1 MPDCKC
7 HCANGIDTVKD
18 IDPRTLGVKDV
29 NHVTGQDLAG
39 IIDHTYLKPDADRA
53 TIEKLC
59 AEARE
64 HHFASVCVNTTMVH
78 LAAELLQDSGV
89 NVCAV
94 IGFPL
99 GAATTA
105 SKCYEAQEA
114 VRCGAVEV
122 DMVINIGALKSKD
135 YALVEY
141 DIRKVVQSVE
151 GTLVKVIIETC
162 FLTEDE
168 KVIAC
173 ALSKAAGAHFVKTST
188 GFAKVGDK
196 SGATV
201 EDIAL
206 MRRVVGPE
214 MGVKASGGIRD
225 TETAIAMV
233 KAGASRLGVSSGIA
247 IIKGLKSDSDY

>member
-1 MPDCKC
+1 MSCCKC
-7 HCANGIDTVKD
+7 QNGLDVLTIAHPNTK
-18 IDPRTLGVKDV
+18 GVADV
-29 NHVTGQDLAG
+29 EHVTPKDLAG

-53 TIEKLC
+53 QIEKLC

-64 HHFASVCVNTTMVH
+64 YHFASVCVNSTMVH
-78 LAAELLQDSGV
+78 LASDLLKDSGV

-99 GAATTA
+99 GAGTTA
-105 SKCYEAQEA
+105 SKVFEAQEA

-122 DMVINIGALKSKD
+122 DMVINVGALKSKD
-135 YALVEY
+135 YKLVEY
-141 DIRKVVQSVE
+141 DIRKVVEGVE

-162 FLTEDE
+162 LLTDEE

-188 GFAKVGDK
+188 GFSKG
-196 SGATV
+196 GATV

-206 MRRVVGPE
+206 MRRVVGEE

-225 TETAIAMV
+225 AATAIAMV
-233 KAGASRLGVSSGIA
+233 KAGATRLGVSAGVA
-247 IIKGLKSDSDY
+247 IVNSKTSDSDY

>member
-1 MPDCKC
+1 MSCCKC
-7 HCANGIDTVKD
+7 HCPDGLDVLTIAHPNTK
-18 IDPRTLGVKDV
+18 GVADV
-29 NHVTGQDLAG
+29 DHVQAKDLAR
-39 IIDHTYLKPDADRA
+39 IIDHTYLKPDGDRSK
-53 TIEKLC
+53 IEALC
-59 AEARE
+59 AEARKYN
-64 HHFASVCVNTTMVH
+64 FASVCVNTTMVH
-78 LAAELLQDSGV
+78 LASQLLKDTDV

-99 GAATTA
+99 GAGTTA
-105 SKCYEAQEA
+105 SKVFEAQEA

-122 DMVINIGALKSKD
+122 DMVINVGALKSKD

-141 DIRKVVQSVE
+141 DIRKVVQGVE

-162 FLTEDE
+162 LLTDEE

-188 GFAKVGDK
+188 GFSKG
-196 SGATV
+196 GATV

-206 MRRVVGPE
+206 MRRVVGSE

-233 KAGASRLGVSSGIA
+233 KAGASRLGVSASVA
-247 IIKGLKSDSDY
+247 IVEGGKSNSDY

>member
-1 MPDCKC
+1 MSCSKC
-7 HCANGIDTVKD
+7 HCADGIDTVKS
-18 IDPRTLGVKDV
+18 IDPRTLGIKDV
-29 NHVTGQDLAG
+29 DHITGKDLAG
-39 IIDHTYLKPDADRA
+39 IIDHTYLKPDADR
-53 TIEKLC
+53 TVIEKIC
-59 AEARE
+59 KEARE
-64 HHFASVCVNTTMVH
+64 NHFASVCVNTTMVH
-78 LAAELLQDSGV
+78 MAADLLKDSGV

-99 GAATTA
+99 GACTTA

-122 DMVINIGALKSKD
+122 DMVINVGALKSKD

-141 DIRKVVQSVE
+141 DIRKVVESVD

-162 FLTEDE
+162 LLTDEE

-188 GFAKVGDK
+188 GFSKG
-196 SGATV
+196 GATA
-201 EDIAL
+201 EDVAL
-206 MRRVVGPE
+206 MRRVVGAE
-214 MGVKASGGIRD
+214 VGVKASGGIRD

-233 KAGASRLGVSSGIA
+233 KAGATRLGVSAGIA
-247 IIKGLKSDSDY
+247 IINGAKSDSDY

>member
-1 MPDCKC
+1 MPVCKC
-7 HCANGIDTVKD
+7 HCANGIDAVKN

-29 NHVTGQDLAG
+29 DHITGKDLAG

-141 DIRKVVQSVE
+141 DIRKVVEGVE

-162 FLTEDE
+162 LLTDE
-168 KVIAC
+168 EKIIAC

-188 GFAKVGDK
+188 GFSKG
-196 SGATV
+196 GATV
-201 EDIAL
+201 EDVAL

-233 KAGASRLGVSSGIA
+233 KAGASRLGVSASVA
-247 IIKGLKSDSDY
+247 IVEGGKSNSDY

>member
-7 HCANGIDTVKD
+7 HCANGIDSVKD

-29 NHVTGQDLAG
+29 DHITGKDLAG
-39 IIDHTYLKPDADRA
+39 IIDHTYLKPDADRK

-141 DIRKVVQSVE
+141 DIRKVVESVE

-162 FLTEDE
+162 FLTDEE

-233 KAGASRLGVSSGIA
+233 KAGATRLGVSAGIA
-247 IIKGLKSDSDY
+247 IISGAKSDSDY

>member
-1 MPDCKC
+1 MSSKC
-7 HCANGIDTVKD
+7 HCADGIDTVKE

-29 NHVTGQDLAG
+29 NNVTAKDLAG
-39 IIDHTYLKPDADRA
+39 IIDHTYLKPDADSA
-53 TIEKLC
+53 TIARICK
-59 AEARE
+59 EARE
-64 HHFASVCVNTTMVH
+64 NHFKSVCVNTTMVH
-78 LAAELLQDSGV
+78 MAAELLKDSGV

-99 GAATTA
+99 GAMTTA
-105 SKCYEAQEA
+105 AKCYEAQEA

-122 DMVINIGALKSKD
+122 DMVINVGALKSKD

-162 FLTEDE
+162 FLTDEE

-201 EDIAL
+201 EDVAL
-206 MRRVVGPE
+206 MRRVVGDDV
-214 MGVKASGGIRD
+214 GVKASGGIRD

-233 KAGASRLGVSSGIA
+233 KAGATRLGVSAGIA
-247 IIKGLKSDSDY
+247 IINGAKSDSDY

>member
-1 MPDCKC
+1 MSCNCQNGLDVLTIAHPDTK
-7 HCANGIDTVKD
+7 GIA
-18 IDPRTLGVKDV
+18 DV
-29 NHVTGQDLAG
+29 EHVTAKDLAG
-39 IIDHTYLKPDADRA
+39 IIDHTYLKQDGDRA
-53 TIEKLC
+53 QIEKLC

-64 HHFASVCVNTTMVH
+64 YHFKSVCVNSSMVH
-78 LAAELLQDSGV
+78 LASDLLKDSGV

-94 IGFPL
+94 VGFPL
-99 GAATTA
+99 GAGTTA
-105 SKCYEAQEA
+105 SKVFEAQEA

-122 DMVINIGALKSKD
+122 DMVINVGALKSKD
-135 YALVEY
+135 YRLVEY
-141 DIRKVVQSVE
+141 DIRKVVEGVE

-162 FLTEDE
+162 LLTDEE

-188 GFAKVGDK
+188 GFSKAGAKVED
-196 SGATV
+196 V
-201 EDIAL
+201 EL

-233 KAGASRLGVSSGIA
+233 KAGASRLGVSASVA
-247 IIKGLKSDSDY
+247 IVSGLKSDSDY

>member
-1 MPDCKC
+1 MCIKN
-7 HCANGIDTVKD
+7 HCPNGLEVLTIAHPNTRGIADTDHIEAK
-18 IDPRTLGVKDV
+18 
-29 NHVTGQDLAG
+29 DLASV
-39 IIDHTYLKPDADRA
+39 IDHTYLKPDGDRA
-53 TIEKLC
+53 QIEKIC
-59 AEARE
+59 AEAVKY
-64 HHFASVCVNTTMVH
+64 HFKSVCVNTTMVH
-78 LAAELLQDSGV
+78 LAKELLADSGV

-105 SKCYEAQEA
+105 SKVFEAQEA

-122 DMVINIGALKSKD
+122 DMVINVGALKSKD

-141 DIRKVVQSVE
+141 DIRKVVEGVE

-162 FLTEDE
+162 LLTDEE

-188 GFAKVGDK
+188 GFSKG
-196 SGATV
+196 GATV
-201 EDIAL
+201 EDVAL
-206 MRRVVGPE
+206 MRRVVGSE

-225 TETAIAMV
+225 TETAIAMI
-233 KAGASRLGVSSGIA
+233 KAGASRLGVSASVA
-247 IIKGLKSDSDY
+247 IVEGGAGKSDY

>member
-1 MPDCKC
+1 MSCNNC
-7 HCANGIDTVKD
+7 HCSDGLGRLHVVHPDTV
-18 IDPRTLGVKDV
+18 GVPDV
-29 NHVTGQDLAG
+29 DNVKAADLAG
-39 IIDHTYLKPDADRA
+39 IIDHTYLKPDGDRA
-53 TIEKLC
+53 QIEKLC
-59 AEARE
+59 AEARKYN
-64 HHFASVCVNTTMVH
+64 FASVCVNTTMVH
-78 LAAELLQDSGV
+78 LASELLKDTNV

-99 GAATTA
+99 GAGTTA
-105 SKCYEAQEA
+105 SKVFEAQEA

-122 DMVINIGALKSKD
+122 DMVINVGALKSKD

-141 DIRKVVQSVE
+141 DIRKVVQGVE

-162 FLTEDE
+162 LLTDEE

-188 GFAKVGDK
+188 GFSKG
-196 SGATV
+196 GATV
-201 EDIAL
+201 EDVAL
-206 MRRVVGPE
+206 MRRVVGSE

-233 KAGASRLGVSSGIA
+233 KAGASRLGVSASVA
-247 IIKGLKSDSDY
+247 IVEGGKTNSDY

>member
-1 MPDCKC
+1 MCMNN
-7 HCANGIDTVKD
+7 HCPNGLEVLTIAHPNTKGLSN
-18 IDPRTLGVKDV
+18 PETAEAK
-29 NHVTGQDLAG
+29 DLAK
-39 IIDHTYLKPDADRA
+39 IIDHTYLKPDGDREQ
-53 TIEKLC
+53 IEKLC

-78 LAAELLQDSGV
+78 LAAELLKDSGV

-99 GAATTA
+99 GSATTA
-105 SKCYEAQEA
+105 SKVFEAQEA

-122 DMVINIGALKSKD
+122 DMVINVGALKSKD

-141 DIRKVVQSVE
+141 DIRKVVEGVP

-162 FLTEDE
+162 LLTDEE

-188 GFAKVGDK
+188 GFSKG
-196 SGATV
+196 GATV
-201 EDIAL
+201 EDVAL
-206 MRRVVGPE
+206 MRRVVGCE

-225 TETAIAMV
+225 TETALAMV
-233 KAGASRLGVSSGIA
+233 KAGASRLGVSASVA
-247 IIKGLKSDSDY
+247 IVNGGKSHSDY

>member
-1 MPDCKC
+1 MSC
-7 HCANGIDTVKD
+7 HCHCPNGLDVLTVVHPNTKGLDNVDTIAPK
-18 IDPRTLGVKDV
+18 
-29 NHVTGQDLAG
+29 DLAR
-39 IIDHTYLKPDADRA
+39 IIDHTYLKPDGDR
-53 TIEKLC
+53 TQIEKLC
-59 AEARE
+59 AEARKY
-64 HHFASVCVNTTMVH
+64 HFASVCVNTTMVH
-78 LAAELLQDSGV
+78 LASDLLKDSGV

-99 GAATTA
+99 GAGTTA
-105 SKCYEAQEA
+105 SKVFEAQEA

-122 DMVINIGALKSKD
+122 DMVLNVGALKSKD

-141 DIRKVVQSVE
+141 DIRKVVQGVE

-162 FLTEDE
+162 LLTDEE

-188 GFAKVGDK
+188 GFSKG
-196 SGATV
+196 GATV
-201 EDIAL
+201 EDVAL

-233 KAGASRLGVSSGIA
+233 KAGASRLGVSASVA
-247 IIKGLKSDSDY
+247 IVEGGQSHSDY

>member
-1 MPDCKC
+1 MSCNNC
-7 HCANGIDTVKD
+7 HCSDGLGRLHVVHPDTV
-18 IDPRTLGVKDV
+18 GVPDV
-29 NHVTGQDLAG
+29 DNVKAADLAA
-39 IIDHTYLKPDADRA
+39 IIDHTYLKPDGDRA
-53 TIEKLC
+53 QIEKLC
-59 AEARE
+59 AEARKYN
-64 HHFASVCVNTTMVH
+64 FKSVCVNTSMVH
-78 LAAELLQDSGV
+78 LASELLKDSKT

-99 GAATTA
+99 GAGTTA
-105 SKCYEAQEA
+105 SKVCEAQEA

-122 DMVINIGALKSKD
+122 DMVINVGALKSRD

-141 DIRKVVQSVE
+141 DIRKVVEGVE

-162 FLTEDE
+162 LLTDE
-168 KVIAC
+168 EKIIAC

-188 GFAKVGDK
+188 GFSKG
-196 SGATV
+196 GATV
-201 EDIAL
+201 EDVAL

-233 KAGASRLGVSSGIA
+233 KAGASRLGVSASVA
-247 IIKGLKSDSDY
+247 IVQGGKSNSDY